1 MCMYNDFL
9 LSDLDNELIMLKH
22 YIQLFQAP
30 GSLTFTLSAFIAR
43 LALPMIGI
51 GIITLL
57 AQLDYG
63 YARAGLISAIFVL
76 SYALISPQVS
86 RLVDQR
92 GQGKVVLLSALI
104 CMMGLCGLSVSAYLY
119 WPFWSLVIFAILAGF
134 IPSMS
139 AMVRARWTTLYRN
152 QPQLRTAYSF
162 ESVLDELTFI
172 IGPPLSVGIA
182 VLYAPA
188 SLISAAVLLGIGVV
202 CFISEKNT
210 QPPPNPAHHSL
221 SESPAAS
228 SVIALPHVQ
237 LLAACMIALGFMV
250 GIIDVASVAF
260 AEQHNSPLSASLVL
274 SAYALSSCVA
284 GLAFGAIQFKRSLQ
298 NLLIWSSLGTVL
310 MSLGFLWVQHVYM
323 LSVVVAL
330 LGIFF
335 APTMISLMS
344 ILEQQVDAQKLTE
357 ALTWLL
363 AALNI
368 GVAVGAAAT
377 GQLIEYYSAWAGLS
391 IAIPSALLVL
401 MISVFIYRRS
411 PQ

>member
-1 MCMYNDFL
+1 M
-9 LSDLDNELIMLKH
+9 
-22 YIQLFQAP
+22 
-30 GSLTFTLSAFIAR
+30 
-43 LALPMIGI
+43 
-51 GIITLL
+51 
-57 AQLDYG
+57 
-63 YARAGLISAIFVL
+63 
-76 SYALISPQVS
+76 
-86 RLVDQR
+86 
-92 GQGKVVLLSALI
+92 
-104 CMMGLCGLSVSAYLY
+104 
-119 WPFWSLVIFAILAGF
+119 
-134 IPSMS
+134 
-139 AMVRARWTTLYRN
+139 
-152 QPQLRTAYSF
+152 
-162 ESVLDELTFI
+162 
-172 IGPPLSVGIA
+172 
-182 VLYAPA
+182 
-188 SLISAAVLLGIGVV
+188 
-202 CFISEKNT
+202 
-210 QPPPNPAHHSL
+210 
-221 SESPAAS
+221 
-228 SVIALPHVQ
+228 
-237 LLAACMIALGFMV
+237 
-250 GIIDVASVAF
+250 
-260 AEQHNSPLSASLVL
+260 
-274 SAYALSSCVA
+274 A

>member
-1 MCMYNDFL
+1 
-9 LSDLDNELIMLKH
+9 MLNH
-22 YIQLFQAP
+22 YIQLFKAP
-30 GSLTFTLSAFIAR
+30 GSLAFTLSAFIAR

-63 YARAGLISAIFVL
+63 YARAGIISAVFVL

-92 GQGKVVLLSALI
+92 GQGKVVLFSALI
-104 CMMGLCGLSVSAYLY
+104 CIIGLCGLSISAYLY
-119 WPFWSLVIFAILAGF
+119 WPFWSLVLFAILAGF

-139 AMVRARWTTLYRN
+139 AMVRARWSALYRD

-172 IGPPLSVGIA
+172 IGPPLSVGIG
-182 VLYAPA
+182 VLYTPA
-188 SLISAAVLLGIGVV
+188 SLMTAALLLGIGVT
-202 CFISEKNT
+202 CFILEKTT
-210 QPPPNPAHHSL
+210 QPELTKTANFTGESAQHH
-221 SESPAAS
+221 
-228 SVIALPHVQ
+228 SVIALPNVQ

-260 AEQHNSPLSASLVL
+260 AEQQNSPLSASLVL
-274 SAYALSSCVA
+274 SAYALSSCLA
-284 GLAFGAIQFKRSLQ
+284 GLAFGAIAFKRSLQ
-298 NLLIWSSLGTVL
+298 TLLLWSSLGTAI
-310 MSLGFLWVQHVYM
+310 MSLGFLWVSHVYM

-335 APTMISLMS
+335 APTMITLMS
-344 ILEQQVDAQKLTE
+344 ILEQQVAAQKLTE

-368 GVAVGAAAT
+368 GVAVGAAST
-377 GQLIEYYSAWAGLS
+377 GQLIEYYHSAWAGLS

-401 MISVFIYRRS
+401 IISIFVYRRTQQS
-411 PQ
+411 PASQ